1 MLKKIQQGAVA
12 WSGEQSRVPRDYK
25 FHSGDDM
32 LHDPGKKPIQIPP
45 LKAIQAFEQ
54 AARFGN
60 VARAAEQLN
69 LTPSAVSHQIA
80 NLEALIGRPLF
91 LRTAKGVTLTPAGEQ
106 YLREVSGILQSLA
119 SATERAG
126 SDVGFDCL
134 RLHSAPSFGLL
145 WLLPRLERF
154 RESHP
159 DIQINLSCSYESLHF
174 GRNQIDLDIRH
185 GYPNW
190 PSLEVRTIRHEQLTV
205 LAAPALLERFPI
217 QRAEELLRQ
226 NLILSEAALVQWPQW
241 FAQQGLS
248 LPEAPFALSFDRSYM
263 SLEAASHGYGFAL
276 ESSLL
281 SQDYIRQG
289 RLVPVFGED
298 LRSSVSAHHLV
309 FPRTHADLPRVRR
322 FLEWMQQQLGHDFSY

>member
-1 MLKKIQQGAVA
+1 MHHE
-12 WSGEQSRVPRDYK
+12 SD
-25 FHSGDDM
+25 
-32 LHDPGKKPIQIPP
+32 KKPIQIPP
-45 LKAIQAFEQ
+45 FKAIQAFEQ

-91 LRTAKGVTLTPAGEQ
+91 LRTAKGVTLTLAGEQ
-106 YLREVSGILQSLA
+106 YLRDVSGVLQSLA
-119 SATERAG
+119 IATERAG
-126 SDVGFDCL
+126 NEISSDYL

-145 WLLPRLERF
+145 WLLPRLEQF
-154 RESHP
+154 RASHP

-205 LAAPALLERFPI
+205 LASPALLERSPI
-217 QRAEELLRQ
+217 QEPQELLWQ

-289 RLVPVFGED
+289 RLLPVFGEA

-322 FLEWMQQQLGHDFSY
+322 FLEWMQQQLGHDFTY